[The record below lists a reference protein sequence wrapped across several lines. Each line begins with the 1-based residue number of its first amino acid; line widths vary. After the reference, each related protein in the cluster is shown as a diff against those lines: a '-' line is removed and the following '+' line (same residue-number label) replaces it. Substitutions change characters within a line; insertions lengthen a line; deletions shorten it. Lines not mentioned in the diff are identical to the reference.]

1 MAMPERLTYREAGV
15 DIDEGNKLVSL
26 IKGPVRSTYRREVMG
41 DIGGFGALFSGRFR
55 AMKDPVLVSSTDGVG
70 TKLKVAFMARSH
82 STVGIDLVAMS
93 VNDILVCGAEP
104 LFFLDYYATGR
115 LDAAVA
121 SEVVKGIAKGCRE
134 AGCALIGGETAE
146 MPGIYSEG
154 EYDIAG
160 FAVGVV
166 DKKKII
172 DGRRIRP
179 GDAVIGIA
187 SSGLHS
193 NGYSLARKVIFE
205 RLGLGV
211 DDRPGALG
219 GKTVGEVLLKPT
231 RIYVKPLLNLMK
243 NVEVLGLV
251 HITGGGFM
259 DNIPRVIPKGMK
271 AVIERGTW
279 KVPGVF
285 AFIQS
290 GGALKEEEMLRTF
303 NCGVGMIAV
312 VRKNDAPAVIK
323 RLKSLGE
330 RASQIGEA
338 AVRKG
343 SESKVEFT
351 GSGGMEL
358 F

>member
-1 MAMPERLTYREAGV
+1 
-15 DIDEGNKLVSL
+15 
-26 IKGPVRSTYRREVMG
+26 
-41 DIGGFGALFSGRFR
+41 
-55 AMKDPVLVSSTDGVG
+55 
-70 TKLKVAFMARSH
+70 MARSH
-82 STVGIDLVAMS
+82 STIGIDLVAMS

-115 LDAAVA
+115 LDAEVA

-205 RLGLGV
+205 RLGLGI

-219 GKTVGEVLLKPT
+219 GLL
-231 RIYVKPLLNLMK
+231 VQ
-243 NVEVLGLV
+243 EG
-251 HITGGGFM
+251 
-259 DNIPRVIPKGMK
+259 
-271 AVIERGTW
+271 
-279 KVPGVF
+279 
-285 AFIQS
+285 
-290 GGALKEEEMLRTF
+290 
-303 NCGVGMIAV
+303 
-312 VRKNDAPAVIK
+312 
-323 RLKSLGE
+323 
-330 RASQIGEA
+330 
-338 AVRKG
+338 
-343 SESKVEFT
+343 
-351 GSGGMEL
+351 
-358 F
+358 